1 MRKVTLLIVV
11 FGLSFLYTETLSQT
25 LKLEKAELE
34 ERFVKVYGKNN
45 EILDRKTESVIK
57 CRLSNE
63 SFEITERSLELLKS
77 TGFTITQQSLD
88 SMESEGL
95 PHYVRKKL
103 DSMINQEIRGEEQFS
118 DILRTTIKD
127 EAIFVKYDSL
137 ILLHAKRSVPLPDT
151 VADKL
156 KSIKDQEIIGQQ
168 EFSHALGT
176 TIRDDETLNNYDA
189 LFSKHAYSTR
199 IVDAALWSV
208 YADGR
213 LVTLDGIK
221 WAQTSPKLV
230 RLVGPFEA
238 EDKLTVGFGE
248 AQPVFVNIDS
258 ATVGRTKWGF
268 GKGKAV
274 DFNLRRLTE
283 QEALHAFDFDLK
295 TKILERYLSTGGE
308 GLWFRSLSLDLT
320 SEGTVAS
327 HDQARNGTQS
337 SVEFAANPYYFVGGL
352 IYGGKL
358 SFSYQLETQMNSEE
372 DKLFDVAH
380 KQFKFG
386 VQAEV
391 PYSNYPIYK
400 LHTITGYVR
409 LAMPLRLSL
418 EYLPEGEDGEGYDA
432 LGRLDFKAL
441 YELAFSPYLIVRGEW
456 HHTRFFDV
464 PAGVDKEASYYSLAF
479 AQDLDV
485 LKKTLG
491 FWRLILGGED
501 EIRGKHFMF
510 YMISSGR
517 KAPAFQDVYEQSLGF
532 GIYF

>member
-1 MRKVTLLIVV
+1 MK
-11 FGLSFLYTETLSQT
+11 
-25 LKLEKAELE
+25 
-34 ERFVKVYGKNN
+34 
-45 EILDRKTESVIK
+45 
-57 CRLSNE
+57 
-63 SFEITERSLELLKS
+63 
-77 TGFTITQQSLD
+77 
-88 SMESEGL
+88 
-95 PHYVRKKL
+95 
-103 DSMINQEIRGEEQFS
+103 
-118 DILRTTIKD
+118 RT
-127 EAIFVKYDSL
+127 AL
-137 ILLHAKRSVPLPDT
+137 ILLVLILSGGDVSAQELDGNNPPRLIQSSETVDEKTRVIYEIECTFTSDLTDDQKRVLGDPENWRVLGT
-151 VADKL
+151 RKVFGIRKIGFGIADKTKCWL
-156 KSIKDQEIIGQQ
+156 RGNWDLSDSLSVL
-168 EFSHALGT
+168 FLGEKKEQL
-176 TIRDDETLNNYDA
+176 R
-189 LFSKHAYSTR
+189 
-199 IVDAALWSV
+199 VDAQEVAS
-208 YADGR
+208 R
-213 LVTLDGIK
+213 T
-221 WAQTSPKLV
+221 
-230 RLVGPFEA
+230 
-238 EDKLTVGFGE
+238 
-248 AQPVFVNIDS
+248 
-258 ATVGRTKWGF
+258 TKWGF

-274 DFNLRRLTE
+274 DFNARRLTG
-283 QEALHAFDFDLK
+283 QEALYAFDFDFNS
-295 TKILERYLSTGGE
+295 KILERNLSAGG
-308 GLWFRSLSLDLT
+308 GGFWFRSLSLDLT
-320 SEGTVAS
+320 SQGTVAS
-327 HDQARNGTQS
+327 DDQARNGTAS
-337 SVEFAANPYYFVGGL
+337 WVGLAANPYYFAGGL

-358 SFSYQLETQMNSEE
+358 SFSYQLETQMNSQE

-409 LAMPLRLSL
+409 LAMPLTLSL

-464 PAGVDKEASYYSLAF
+464 PASVDKEASYYSLAF

-491 FWRLILGGED
+491 FWNLILGGED

>member
-1 MRKVTLLIVV
+1 MKTVVAIICAFTLQN
-11 FGLSFLYTETLSQT
+11 LSSDAFSQT
-25 LKLEKAELE
+25 LKRAELVE
-34 ERFVKVYGKNN
+34 QVVPIYDSTDDTTLLYITTQYFIQCEFAEKDTDMIIKDSVSCLDNWKVYGAGK
-45 EILDRKTESVIK
+45 LLAVDRTKWAKTAKTIVD
-57 CRLSNE
+57 LFG
-63 SFEITERSLELLKS
+63 SFVEHDLL
-77 TGFTITQQSLD
+77 
-88 SMESEGL
+88 
-95 PHYVRKKL
+95 
-103 DSMINQEIRGEEQFS
+103 
-118 DILRTTIKD
+118 
-127 EAIFVKYDSL
+127 
-137 ILLHAKRSVPLPDT
+137 T
-151 VADKL
+151 VAFLQGDPVRVEVTS
-156 KSIKDQEIIGQQ
+156 SI
-168 EFSHALGT
+168 
-176 TIRDDETLNNYDA
+176 
-189 LFSKHAYSTR
+189 
-199 IVDAALWSV
+199 
-208 YADGR
+208 
-213 LVTLDGIK
+213 
-221 WAQTSPKLV
+221 AQK
-230 RLVGPFEA
+230 
-238 EDKLTVGFGE
+238 
-248 AQPVFVNIDS
+248 
-258 ATVGRTKWGF
+258 TKWGF

-274 DFNLRRLTE
+274 DFNIRRLAE
-283 QEALHAFDFDLK
+283 QEALHAFDYGFK

-327 HDQARNGTQS
+327 HDEARNGTQS

-358 SFSYQLETQMNSEE
+358 SFSYQLETQMNAGE

-400 LHTITGYVR
+400 LHTVTGYVR
-409 LAMPLRLSL
+409 LAMPLTLSL

-464 PAGVDKEASYYSLAF
+464 PAGVDQEASYYSLAF

-485 LKKTLG
+485 LKRTLG
-491 FWRLILGGED
+491 FWNLILGGED

-517 KAPAFQDVYEQSLGF
+517 KAPAFEDVYEQSLGF
-532 GIYF
+532 GVYF